1 MIQVRVLQITKLK
14 HGVMI
19 ETVDELYQAW
29 GRVIQF
35 HELMVL
41 ELGRQNPVSMH

>member
-1 MIQVRVLQITKLK
+1 MSFIR
-14 HGVMI
+14 HG
-19 ETVDELYQAW
+19 

-41 ELGRQNPVSMH
+41 EDRTLCPCTESVISMAEMVSDVEKKFLL